1 MRQWRAGDDRNTL
14 LYIVT
19 EGQALE
25 MNHSNTSQTWIPTMT
40 RIRLSPIN
48 LRRTSRFLDGGFQNL
63 VPHFTKKVNAG
74 IVRELIIQD
83 WLRPRDFLR

>member
-25 MNHSNTSQTWIPTMT
+25 MNHSNTSPTGIPTMT
-40 RIRLSPIN
+40 RIRLSPMN
-48 LRRTSRFLDGGFQNL
+48 LMRTSRFLDGGF
-63 VPHFTKKVNAG
+63 
-74 IVRELIIQD
+74 
-83 WLRPRDFLR
+83 